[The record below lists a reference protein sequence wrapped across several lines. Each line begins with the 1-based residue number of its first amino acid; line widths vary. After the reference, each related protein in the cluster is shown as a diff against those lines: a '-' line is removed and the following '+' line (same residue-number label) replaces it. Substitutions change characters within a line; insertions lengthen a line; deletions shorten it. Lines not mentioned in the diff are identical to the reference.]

1 MAGFKYA
8 APRELDEAL
17 QLMASAQQ
25 PRPLAGGTDIVDQL
39 KTGRRTADLV
49 IEMKR
54 IPQMQ
59 RFDVEADGLH
69 IGAAR
74 SCTDIRSHPE
84 VPARYAALY
93 EAAGLIGS
101 VQIQNRAALGG
112 NICNA
117 APSAD
122 TAPALLVL
130 DARAVVASSKGARLV
145 ELDRF
150 FKGPGQTIL
159 EKGELL
165 TGIFVPTPAA
175 RSASTYLRF
184 IPRNEMDIAIA
195 GVGCY
200 LEIESSGLVKRARI
214 ALAAV
219 APTPIRARIAELAL
233 EGREISDALIEA
245 AAEAAVSAA
254 RPISDVRGSAEYRKD
269 LVRVLTRRTL
279 QACLQR
285 INAGDRAS

>member
-1 MAGFKYA
+1 MVNFKYV
-8 APRELDEAL
+8 APCELDEAL
-17 QLMASAQQ
+17 QLMATAQQ

-39 KTGRRTADLV
+39 KTGRRSADVV
-49 IEMKR
+49 IDMKR

-59 RFDVEADGLH
+59 RLDVEADGLH

-74 SCTDIRSHPE
+74 SCTDVRSHPE
-84 VPARYAALY
+84 VASRYTALH
-93 EAAGLIGS
+93 ESAGLIGS

-122 TAPALLVL
+122 TVPALMVL
-130 DARAVVASSKGARLV
+130 DARAIVATRKGTRVVG
-145 ELDRF
+145 LDRF

-165 TGIFVPTPAA
+165 AGIFVPTPAA
-175 RSASTYLRF
+175 RSASSYLRF
-184 IPRNEMDIAIA
+184 IPRNEMDIAVA
-195 GVGCY
+195 GVGSY
-200 LEIESSGLVKRARI
+200 LEIDASGIVKKARI

-233 EGREISDALIEA
+233 EGRAINEALIEA
-245 AAEAAVSAA
+245 AAEAAVTAA
-254 RPISDVRGSAEYRKD
+254 KPISDVRGTAEYRKD

-279 QACLQR
+279 QACVRR
-285 INAGDRAS
+285 IEAGT